1 MRFIYKF
8 IQVVLA
14 LFATQAFAQKSPPP
28 PTGNNPAYLKDSSG
42 AAVLSNNGDC
52 WHTGA
57 RTPRLATVVGCDGV
71 LAKATPIP
79 APAPRA
85 EAPPP
90 AEPPPPPLA
99 QQEPVKEPISEK
111 VTLDT
116 DTFFDFDKAVLKEEG
131 RARLNELATR
141 LSGMTVEV
149 IVAVGHTDST
159 GPESYNQKL
168 SERRAQAVK
177 DYLLTRSLPADKIYV
192 EGKGETQPLTSNA
205 NKQGRAENRR
215 VEVEVVGIRQQMGK
229 AK

>member
-28 PTGNNPAYLKDSSG
+28 PIGNNPAYLRDSSG
-42 AAVLSNNGDC
+42 AAVLSNSGDC

-57 RTPRLATVVGCDGV
+57 WTPKLATVVGCDGV

-79 APAPRA
+79 APRV

-90 AEPPPPPLA
+90 AEPPPPA
-99 QQEPVKEPISEK
+99 VAEQEPVKEPISEK

-116 DTFFDFDKAVLKEEG
+116 DTFFDFDKAILKEEG

-149 IVAVGHTDST
+149 IVAVGHTDSI

-177 DYLLTRSLPADKIYV
+177 DYLLSRSLPADKIYV
-192 EGKGETQPLTSNA
+192 EGKGETQPLANNA
-205 NKQGRAENRR
+205 SRQGRAENRR
-215 VEVEVVGIRQQMGK
+215 VEVEVVGIRQQLGN